1 MKIGHKKGDNY
12 HIYAILSGMREFD
25 VSILELMS
33 QPEKIDFAFQPI
45 FEVETGAIYGY
56 EALMRPSPYTP
67 MEVIA
72 EFARLDRLNEIEDI
86 TTYYA
91 TKKFLE
97 KNLEGKLFLNSFP
110 AAYVSDEM
118 LEKVHQLVQLRL
130 KSRLVIEILEYT
142 EFNNH
147 AHKTKSAQF
156 QKSKTD
162 EKIAIDDY
170 GTGKNI
176 DEECIEFYKPDI
188 VKIDRKLISGI
199 DQNTANQKALIDI
212 CNYMKQ
218 KGIII
223 LAEGVETREE
233 YDYLKNNYPVTLMQG
248 YYLGKPQI

>member
-1 MKIGHKKGDNY
+1 M
-12 HIYAILSGMREFD
+12 SEFN

-33 QPEKIDFAFQPI
+33 QPEKIDIAFQPI
-45 FEVETGAIYGY
+45 IHVDSGEVYGY

-72 EFARLDRLNEIEDI
+72 EFARLDRLNEIEEF

-91 TKKFLE
+91 AKKFLE

-110 AAYVSDEM
+110 AACVSDEV
-118 LEKVHQLVQLRL
+118 LEKVHDLVRSRL

-142 EFNNH
+142 EFNTK
-147 AHKTKSAQF
+147 AHNKKTAQF
-156 QKSKTD
+156 EKSKTN
-162 EKIAIDDY
+162 ESIAIDDY

-199 DQNTANQKALIDI
+199 DKNIANQKALIDI
-212 CNYMKQ
+212 CNYMQ
-218 KGIII
+218 KKNIII
-223 LAEGVETREE
+223 LAEGVETQEE
-233 YDYLKNNYPVTLMQG
+233 YDYLRNNFPIKLMQG
-248 YYLGKPQI
+248 YFLGKPQIF